1 MLGLYAIFET
11 LILIIWLIDI
21 LNIDFIVNG
30 IYIAY
35 FLDKTIPINTLF
47 WLLLWL
53 FMPHYCINKKIL
65 GEDDEDF

>member
-30 IYIAY
+30 IHIAY
-35 FLDKTIPINTLF
+35 FLDKTISINTLF

-53 FMPHYCINKKIL
+53 FMPHHYINKKIL